1 MAFKL
6 KRPTVL
12 KLVEDE
18 KAKKAETTTYMR
30 NKDGTSTQVNVKD
43 TSIVAGD
50 TEAKKLEVMRT
61 RIKNDPRLK
70 NHKIYRNP
78 NTGELSYV
86 KIK

>member
-30 NKDGTSTQVNVKD
+30 NQDGTSTQVNVKD
-43 TSIVAGD
+43 TSIVTGD
-50 TEAKKLEVMRT
+50 TEAKKLAVMRT

-70 NHKIYRNP
+70 GHKIHRDP

-86 KIK
+86 KLK